1 MSDDQQEPKGEPT
14 DPVVESTEAKPRV
27 RKIVR
32 SATTAER
39 PGFETPPASEAGPAS
54 TDAPASGRKW
64 DVRAERSALPA
75 RPQRPQRG
83 RPGAPRPISPDG
95 AIAGPAGD
103 AEPEAGAEGLPQRPR
118 RFGPPQD
125 LSMPRRPG
133 ASGGRAEPAF
143 PRRGPADRSNPEF
156 VDKWLSMPPRK
167 PEDRPPPRGPRP
179 GGPGGPGGPPG
190 ERGERRDRGD
200 RGDRRNAGER
210 RPDQRPGDGRPQ
222 GQARAIPAAPVS
234 VSKLPTLHETILVGL
249 PKVAAPGR
257 KQDNANK
264 PKTAKEALAAKTA
277 QPAPKPKSEERS
289 GEVVLD
295 KAWLS
300 ATGATAEQAL
310 KDAGPAADALVDAW
324 LKAQNLEAIAV
335 ASNSEALAGP
345 ARKAAKRAASVLKS
359 RGVALP
365 QVATAAPAAKAAED
379 EVIEATFSPP
389 DGRGTMSFTIAKRRG
404 GERAHIAEII
414 VREGTGIVNAV
425 SGWMSRSQ
433 IKEAHQRIADANGVS
448 PAPVSPEWARWRVDQ
463 ALKENAKSGQL
474 VPLGLE
480 RCKELLDPM
489 PASEPAHPAADLEAD
504 LGDGS
509 ADNNLHAEPE
519 FRGWIPEARAID
531 ELVQKVGSKL
541 SGDEGK
547 DPTKVDEILKEE
559 VKLAADRYFTP
570 EQRTVL
576 SRRMRDIA
584 ITIRQ
589 RAGEARAKDVLRA
602 AKAIENA
609 GLISSPPSEIEFLR
623 FFFQKG
629 IAFRAQQGGG
639 QLRVPVG
646 G

>member
-1 MSDDQQEPKGEPT
+1 MS
-14 DPVVESTEAKPRV
+14 
-27 RKIVR
+27 
-32 SATTAER
+32 
-39 PGFETPPASEAGPAS
+39 
-54 TDAPASGRKW
+54 AP
-64 DVRAERSALPA
+64 
-75 RPQRPQRG
+75 
-83 RPGAPRPISPDG
+83 
-95 AIAGPAGD
+95 
-103 AEPEAGAEGLPQRPR
+103 
-118 RFGPPQD
+118 
-125 LSMPRRPG
+125 
-133 ASGGRAEPAF
+133 
-143 PRRGPADRSNPEF
+143 
-156 VDKWLSMPPRK
+156 
-167 PEDRPPPRGPRP
+167 
-179 GGPGGPGGPPG
+179 
-190 ERGERRDRGD
+190 
-200 RGDRRNAGER
+200 
-210 RPDQRPGDGRPQ
+210 
-222 GQARAIPAAPVS
+222 
-234 VSKLPTLHETILVGL
+234 KLPTLHETILVGL

-277 QPAPKPKSEERS
+277 QPAPKPKSEDR
-289 GEVVLD
+289 GEVMLD
-295 KAWLS
+295 QAWLS
-300 ATGATAEQAL
+300 ATSATAEQAL
-310 KDAGPAADALVDAW
+310 KDAGPAAEALVDAW
-324 LKAQNLEAIAV
+324 LKSSNVEAIAA
-335 ASNSEALAGP
+335 ASSSEALSGA
-345 ARKAAKRAASVLKS
+345 ARKAAKRAAGVLKS

-365 QVATAAPAAKAAED
+365 QVAAAPAAAARPAED

-414 VREGTGIVNAV
+414 VREGAGIVNAV

-433 IKEAHQRIADANGVS
+433 IKEAHQRIADANGVA
-448 PAPVSPEWARWRVDQ
+448 PAPVSPEWVRWRVDQ

-480 RCKELLDPM
+480 RCKDLLDPL
-489 PASEPAHPAADLEAD
+489 PASEPTHPTADLEAD
-504 LGDGS
+504 LGDATVES
-509 ADNNLHAEPE
+509 NLHAEPE
-519 FRGWIPEARAID
+519 FRAWVPEARAID
-531 ELVQKVGSKL
+531 ELVQKVGAKL

-570 EQRTVL
+570 EQRALL

-609 GLISSPPSEIEFLR
+609 GLISSPPSDIEFLR

>member
-1 MSDDQQEPKGEPT
+1 MSDDQQEPTDPKGEPS
-14 DPVVESTEAKPRV
+14 DPKPRV

-39 PGFETPPASEAGPAS
+39 PGFETPPPVSDA
-54 TDAPASGRKW
+54 APASGRKW
-64 DVRAERSALPA
+64 DVRAERPATPVA
-75 RPQRPQRG
+75 RPQRPQRP
-83 RPGAPRPISPDG
+83 RPGAPRPTSPDG
-95 AIAGPAGD
+95 TVAGPAGD
-103 AEPEAGAEGLPQRPR
+103 AEPEAPAAEGMPQRPR
-118 RFGPPQD
+118 RFGPREE
-125 LSMPRRPG
+125 SMPRRPG
-133 ASGGRAEPAF
+133 ASGGRAMPEF

-190 ERGERRDRGD
+190 ERRDRGD
-200 RGDRRNAGER
+200 RGDRRGGGDR
-210 RPDQRPGDGRPQ
+210 RPDQRSGAGPQ
-222 GQARAIPAAPVS
+222 QARPVPAAPVS
-234 VSKLPTLHETILVGL
+234 TAKLPTLHETILVGL

-257 KQDNANK
+257 KQESANK
-264 PKTAKEALAAKTA
+264 PKTAKEAMAAKNA

-289 GEVVLD
+289 GEVMLD
-295 KAWLS
+295 EAWLS
-300 ATGATAEQAL
+300 AKGATAEQAL
-310 KDAGPAADALVDAW
+310 KDAGPAAEALVDAW
-324 LKAQNLEAIAV
+324 LKANNVEAIAM
-335 ASNSEALAGP
+335 ASNSEALSGN
-345 ARKAAKRAASVLKS
+345 ARKAAKRAANVLRS

-365 QVATAAPAAKAAED
+365 QAAAAAPAAKAGED

-389 DGRGTMSFTIAKRRG
+389 DGRGTMSFTITKRRG

-433 IKEAHQRIADANGVS
+433 IKEAHQRIADANGVA
-448 PAPVSPEWARWRVDQ
+448 PAMVSPEWARWRVDQ

-474 VPLGLE
+474 IPLGLD

-489 PASEPAHPAADLEAD
+489 PASEPRHPAADLEAD
-504 LGDGS
+504 LGEGEVAS
-509 ADNNLHAEPE
+509 NLHTEPE

-531 ELVQKVGSKL
+531 ELVQKVGAKL

-547 DPTKVDEILKEE
+547 DPTKVDAILQEE

-570 EQRTVL
+570 EQRTAL

-602 AKAIENA
+602 AKAIESA
-609 GLISSPPSEIEFLR
+609 GLISSPPSDIEFLR

-639 QLRVPVG
+639 QLRVPTG